1 MTEKLKQI
9 RNFISEKLSQDEFKI
24 VDYDNSFKIH
34 ANECDRDVSLHDM
47 DGKLTLYI
55 DAYTQNV
62 PAIAYILDLFH
73 EYFHFSRLHSSQIL
87 SEDYYE
93 LIERS
98 DLFDLLKA
106 NELNGSNGSS
116 GSKEPKIDPRFDYV
130 LNASKNTLEEYKKF
144 EIELI
149 DQDIE
154 FINDRMAECFHNADC
169 RLTEDAR
176 AEHLAFYVSVKKHL
190 KTLRRQYQ
198 MMIEAVNWEDE

>member
-24 VDYDNSFKIH
+24 VDYENSFKIH
-34 ANECDRDVSLHDM
+34 SNECDRDVSLYDM

-55 DAYTQNV
+55 DAYTQNI

-93 LIERS
+93 LIERNV
-98 DLFDLLKA
+98 LLDSLKV
-106 NELNGSNGSS
+106 NE
-116 GSKEPKIDPRFDYV
+116 SKEPKIDPRFDYV

>member
-34 ANECDRDVSLHDM
+34 STECDRDVSLHDVN
-47 DGKLTLYI
+47 GKLTLYI
-55 DAYTQNV
+55 DAYTQNI
-62 PAIAYILDLFH
+62 PQIAYILDLFH

-87 SEDYYE
+87 GEDYYE

-106 NELNGSNGSS
+106 NE
-116 GSKEPKIDPRFDYV
+116 SKEPKIDPRFDYV

-169 RLTEDAR
+169 RLTEDTR

-198 MMIEAVNWEDE
+198 TMIEAINWEDE

>member
-9 RNFISEKLSQDEFKI
+9 KNFISEKLSQDEFKI

-34 ANECDRDVSLHDM
+34 ANECDRDVSLHDVN
-47 DGKLTLYI
+47 GKLTLYI
-55 DAYTQNV
+55 DAYTQNI
-62 PAIAYILDLFH
+62 PQIAYILDLFH

-87 SEDYYE
+87 GEDYYE
-93 LIERS
+93 LIERNV
-98 DLFDLLKA
+98 LLDLLKA
-106 NELNGSNGSS
+106 NE
-116 GSKEPKIDPRFDYV
+116 SKEPKIDPRFDYV

-169 RLTEDAR
+169 RLTEDVR

-198 MMIEAVNWEDE
+198 TMIEAVNWEDE

>member
-9 RNFISEKLSQDEFKI
+9 RNFISEKISQNEFKI

-34 ANECDRDVSLHDM
+34 SNECDRDVSLHDVN
-47 DGKLTLYI
+47 GKLTLYI
-55 DAYTQNV
+55 DAYTQNI
-62 PAIAYILDLFH
+62 PQIAYILDLFH

-87 SEDYYE
+87 GEDYYE

-106 NELNGSNGSS
+106 NE
-116 GSKEPKIDPRFDYV
+116 SKEPKIDPRFDYV

-198 MMIEAVNWEDE
+198 TMIEAVNWEDE

>member
-34 ANECDRDVSLHDM
+34 SNECDRDVSLHDM

-55 DAYTQNV
+55 DAYTQNI

-93 LIERS
+93 LIERNV
-98 DLFDLLKA
+98 LLDSLKV
-106 NELNGSNGSS
+106 NE
-116 GSKEPKIDPRFDYV
+116 SKEPKIDPRFDYV

>member
-9 RNFISEKLSQDEFKI
+9 RNFISEKISQDEFKI

-34 ANECDRDVSLHDM
+34 SNECDRDVSLHDM
-47 DGKLTLYI
+47 NGKLTLYI

-62 PAIAYILDLFH
+62 PAIAYILDIFH

-87 SEDYYE
+87 GEDYYE

-106 NELNGSNGSS
+106 NE
-116 GSKEPKIDPRFDYV
+116 SKEAKIDPRFDYV
-130 LNASKNTLEEYKKF
+130 LNASKNALEEYKKF

-198 MMIEAVNWEDE
+198 TMIEAINWEDE

>member
-55 DAYTQNV
+55 DAYTQNI

-93 LIERS
+93 LIERNV
-98 DLFDLLKA
+98 LLDLLKVH
-106 NELNGSNGSS
+106 E
-116 GSKEPKIDPRFDYV
+116 SKEPKIDPRFDYV

>member
-1 MTEKLKQI
+1 MTEKLIQI

-34 ANECDRDVSLHDM
+34 SNECDRDVSIHDM
-47 DGKLTLYI
+47 NGKLTLYI
-55 DAYTQNV
+55 DAYTQNI

-87 SEDYYE
+87 GEDYYE

-106 NELNGSNGSS
+106 NEL
-116 GSKEPKIDPRFDYV
+116 KEPKIDPRFDYV

-198 MMIEAVNWEDE
+198 TMIEAINWEDE

>member
-1 MTEKLKQI
+1 MTEKLKRI

-34 ANECDRDVSLHDM
+34 ANECDRDVSLHDV

-55 DAYTQNV
+55 DAYTQNI
-62 PAIAYILDLFH
+62 PQIAYILDLFH

-87 SEDYYE
+87 GEDYYE

-106 NELNGSNGSS
+106 NE
-116 GSKEPKIDPRFDYV
+116 SKEPKIDPRFDYV

>member
-24 VDYDNSFKIH
+24 VDYENSFKIH
-34 ANECDRDVSLHDM
+34 SNECDRDVSLHDM
-47 DGKLTLYI
+47 NGKLTLYI
-55 DAYTQNV
+55 DAYTQNI

-87 SEDYYE
+87 GEDYYE
-93 LIERS
+93 LIERNV
-98 DLFDLLKA
+98 LLDYLK
-106 NELNGSNGSS
+106 E
-116 GSKEPKIDPRFDYV
+116 KEPKIDPRFDYV

>member
-34 ANECDRDVSLHDM
+34 SNECDRDVSLHDM

-55 DAYTQNV
+55 DAYTQNI
-62 PAIAYILDLFH
+62 PQIAYILDLFH

-87 SEDYYE
+87 GEDYYE
-93 LIERS
+93 LIERNV
-98 DLFDLLKA
+98 LLDLLKV
-106 NELNGSNGSS
+106 NE
-116 GSKEPKIDPRFDYV
+116 SKEPKIDPRFDYV

-144 EIELI
+144 KIELI

-198 MMIEAVNWEDE
+198 TMIEA

>member
-1 MTEKLKQI
+1 MTEKLKKI

-34 ANECDRDVSLHDM
+34 ANECDRDVSLHDV

-55 DAYTQNV
+55 DAYTQNI
-62 PAIAYILDLFH
+62 PSIAYILDLFH

-87 SEDYYE
+87 GEDYYE
-93 LIERS
+93 LIERN
-98 DLFDLLKA
+98 DLLDLLKV
-106 NELNGSNGSS
+106 NE
-116 GSKEPKIDPRFDYV
+116 SKESKIDPRFDYV

-154 FINDRMAECFHNADC
+154 FINDRMSECFHNADC

>member
-9 RNFISEKLSQDEFKI
+9 RNFISEKISQDEFKI

-34 ANECDRDVSLHDM
+34 SNECDRDVSIHDM

-55 DAYTQNV
+55 DAYTQNI

-87 SEDYYE
+87 GEDYYE
-93 LIERS
+93 LIERNV
-98 DLFDLLKA
+98 LLDLLKVK
-106 NELNGSNGSS
+106 EP
-116 GSKEPKIDPRFDYV
+116 KEPKIDPRFDYV

-154 FINDRMAECFHNADC
+154 FINDRMTECFHNADC

-198 MMIEAVNWEDE
+198 AMIEAINWEDE

>member
-24 VDYDNSFKIH
+24 VDYENSFKIH
-34 ANECDRDVSLHDM
+34 SNECDRDVSLYDM

-55 DAYTQNV
+55 DAYTQNI

-93 LIERS
+93 LIERNV
-98 DLFDLLKA
+98 LLDSLKV
-106 NELNGSNGSS
+106 NE
-116 GSKEPKIDPRFDYV
+116 SKEPKIDPRFDYV

-154 FINDRMAECFHNADC
+154 FINDRMAECFHNVDC

>member
-34 ANECDRDVSLHDM
+34 SSECDRDVSLHDVN
-47 DGKLTLYI
+47 GKLTLYI
-55 DAYTQNV
+55 DAYTQNI
-62 PAIAYILDLFH
+62 PQIAYILDLFH

-87 SEDYYE
+87 GEDYYE
-93 LIERS
+93 LIERNV
-98 DLFDLLKA
+98 LLDLLKA
-106 NELNGSNGSS
+106 NEP
-116 GSKEPKIDPRFDYV
+116 KEPTIDPRFDYV

-198 MMIEAVNWEDE
+198 TMIEAINWEDE

>member
-24 VDYDNSFKIH
+24 VDYENSFKIH
-34 ANECDRDVSLHDM
+34 SNECDRDVSLHDM
-47 DGKLTLYI
+47 NGKLTLYI
-55 DAYTQNV
+55 DAYTQNI

-87 SEDYYE
+87 GEDYYE
-93 LIERS
+93 LIERNV
-98 DLFDLLKA
+98 LLDYLK
-106 NELNGSNGSS
+106 E
-116 GSKEPKIDPRFDYV
+116 KEPKIDPRFDYV

-169 RLTEDAR
+169 RLTEESR

>member
-9 RNFISEKLSQDEFKI
+9 RNFISEKISQDEFKI

-34 ANECDRDVSLHDM
+34 SNECDRDVSLHDV

-55 DAYTQNV
+55 DAYTQNI

-87 SEDYYE
+87 GEDYYE
-93 LIERS
+93 LIERNV
-98 DLFDLLKA
+98 LLDYLK
-106 NELNGSNGSS
+106 E
-116 GSKEPKIDPRFDYV
+116 KEPKIDPRFDYV

>member
-1 MTEKLKQI
+1 MHI
-9 RNFISEKLSQDEFKI
+9 
-24 VDYDNSFKIH
+24 
-34 ANECDRDVSLHDM
+34 
-47 DGKLTLYI
+47 
-55 DAYTQNV
+55 
-62 PAIAYILDLFH
+62 
-73 EYFHFSRLHSSQIL
+73 HSSQIL
-87 SEDYYE
+87 GEDYYE

-106 NELNGSNGSS
+106 NEP
-116 GSKEPKIDPRFDYV
+116 KEPKIDPRFDYV

>member
-9 RNFISEKLSQDEFKI
+9 RNFISEKISQDEFKI

-34 ANECDRDVSLHDM
+34 SNECDRDVSLHDV

-55 DAYTQNV
+55 DAYTQNI
-62 PAIAYILDLFH
+62 PSIAYILDLFH

-87 SEDYYE
+87 GEDYYE

-106 NELNGSNGSS
+106 NE
-116 GSKEPKIDPRFDYV
+116 SKEPKIDPRFDYV

-154 FINDRMAECFHNADC
+154 FINNRMAECFHNADC

-198 MMIEAVNWEDE
+198 TMIEAINWEDE

>member
-9 RNFISEKLSQDEFKI
+9 RNFISEKISQDEFKI

-34 ANECDRDVSLHDM
+34 SNECDRDVSLHDVN
-47 DGKLTLYI
+47 GKLTLYI
-55 DAYTQNV
+55 DAYTQNI
-62 PAIAYILDLFH
+62 PSIAYILDLFH

-87 SEDYYE
+87 GEDYYE
-93 LIERS
+93 LIERNV
-98 DLFDLLKA
+98 LLDSLKV
-106 NELNGSNGSS
+106 N
-116 GSKEPKIDPRFDYV
+116 EPKIDPRFDYV

>member
-34 ANECDRDVSLHDM
+34 SNECDRDVSLHDVN
-47 DGKLTLYI
+47 GKLTLYI
-55 DAYTQNV
+55 DAYTQNI
-62 PAIAYILDLFH
+62 PSIAYILDLFH

-87 SEDYYE
+87 GEDYYE

-98 DLFDLLKA
+98 DLLDLLKA
-106 NELNGSNGSS
+106 NE
-116 GSKEPKIDPRFDYV
+116 SKEPKIDPRFDYV

>member
-9 RNFISEKLSQDEFKI
+9 RNFISEKISQDEFKI
-24 VDYDNSFKIH
+24 VDYENSFKIH
-34 ANECDRDVSLHDM
+34 ANECDRDVSLHDVN
-47 DGKLTLYI
+47 GKLTLYI
-55 DAYTQNV
+55 DAYTQNI

-87 SEDYYE
+87 GEDYYE

-106 NELNGSNGSS
+106 NESNE
-116 GSKEPKIDPRFDYV
+116 SKEPKIDPRFDYV

-169 RLTEDAR
+169 RLTENAR

>member
-34 ANECDRDVSLHDM
+34 SNECDRDVSLHDM

-87 SEDYYE
+87 GEDYYE
-93 LIERS
+93 LIERNV
-98 DLFDLLKA
+98 LLDSLKV
-106 NELNGSNGSS
+106 NE
-116 GSKEPKIDPRFDYV
+116 SKEPKIDPRFDYV

>member
-34 ANECDRDVSLHDM
+34 SNECDRDVSLHDM
-47 DGKLTLYI
+47 NGKLTLYI
-55 DAYTQNV
+55 DAHTQNI
-62 PAIAYILDLFH
+62 PQIAYILDLFH

-87 SEDYYE
+87 GEDYYE

-106 NELNGSNGSS
+106 NE
-116 GSKEPKIDPRFDYV
+116 SKEPKIDPRFDYV

-198 MMIEAVNWEDE
+198 TMIEAINWEDE

>member
-34 ANECDRDVSLHDM
+34 STECDRDVSLHDVN
-47 DGKLTLYI
+47 GKLTLYI
-55 DAYTQNV
+55 DAYTQNI
-62 PAIAYILDLFH
+62 PQIAYILDLFH

-87 SEDYYE
+87 GEDYYE

-106 NELNGSNGSS
+106 NE
-116 GSKEPKIDPRFDYV
+116 SKEPKIDPRFDYV

-169 RLTEDAR
+169 RLTDDAR

-198 MMIEAVNWEDE
+198 TMIEAINWEDE

>member
-1 MTEKLKQI
+1 MTEKLIQI

-34 ANECDRDVSLHDM
+34 SNECDRDVSIHDTNR
-47 DGKLTLYI
+47 KLTLYI
-55 DAYTQNV
+55 DAYTQNM
-62 PAIAYILDLFH
+62 PPIAYILDLFH

-87 SEDYYE
+87 GQDYYE
-93 LIERS
+93 LIERNV
-98 DLFDLLKA
+98 LFDLLKA
-106 NELNGSNGSS
+106 NE
-116 GSKEPKIDPRFDYV
+116 SKEPKIDPRFDYV
-130 LNASKNTLEEYKKF
+130 LNASKNALEEYKKF

-154 FINDRMAECFHNADC
+154 FINDRMAECFHNSDC
-169 RLTEDAR
+169 RLTEDSR

-198 MMIEAVNWEDE
+198 TMIEAVNWGDE

>member
-9 RNFISEKLSQDEFKI
+9 RNFISEKISQDEFKI

-55 DAYTQNV
+55 DAYTQNI
-62 PAIAYILDLFH
+62 PQIAYILDLFH

-87 SEDYYE
+87 GVDYYE

-106 NELNGSNGSS
+106 NE
-116 GSKEPKIDPRFDYV
+116 SKEPKIDPRFDYV

>member
-9 RNFISEKLSQDEFKI
+9 RNFISEKISQNEFKI

-34 ANECDRDVSLHDM
+34 STECDRDVSLHDVN
-47 DGKLTLYI
+47 GKLTLYI
-55 DAYTQNV
+55 DAYTQNI
-62 PAIAYILDLFH
+62 PQIAYILDLFH

-87 SEDYYE
+87 GEDYYE

-106 NELNGSNGSS
+106 NE
-116 GSKEPKIDPRFDYV
+116 SKEPKIDPRFDYV

-198 MMIEAVNWEDE
+198 TMIEAINWEDE

>member
-34 ANECDRDVSLHDM
+34 STECDRDVSLHDVN
-47 DGKLTLYI
+47 GKLTLYI
-55 DAYTQNV
+55 DAYTQNI
-62 PAIAYILDLFH
+62 PQIAYILDLFH
-73 EYFHFSRLHSSQIL
+73 EYFHFSRLHSSKIL
-87 SEDYYE
+87 GEDYYE

-106 NELNGSNGSS
+106 NE
-116 GSKEPKIDPRFDYV
+116 SKEPKIDPRFDYV

-198 MMIEAVNWEDE
+198 TMIEAINWEDE

>member
-1 MTEKLKQI
+1 MTEKLKRI

-34 ANECDRDVSLHDM
+34 ANECDRDVSLHDV

-55 DAYTQNV
+55 DAYTQNI
-62 PAIAYILDLFH
+62 PSIAYILDLFH

-87 SEDYYE
+87 GEDYYE
-93 LIERS
+93 LIERN
-98 DLFDLLKA
+98 DLLDLLKV
-106 NELNGSNGSS
+106 NESKE
-116 GSKEPKIDPRFDYV
+116 SKEPKIDPRFNYV

-198 MMIEAVNWEDE
+198 TMIEAINWDDE

>member
-34 ANECDRDVSLHDM
+34 STECDRDVSLHDVN
-47 DGKLTLYI
+47 GKLTLYI
-55 DAYTQNV
+55 DAYTQNI
-62 PAIAYILDLFH
+62 PQIAYILDLFH

-87 SEDYYE
+87 GEDYYE

-106 NELNGSNGSS
+106 NE
-116 GSKEPKIDPRFDYV
+116 SKEPKIDPRFDYV

-198 MMIEAVNWEDE
+198 TMIEAINWEDE

>member
-1 MTEKLKQI
+1 
-9 RNFISEKLSQDEFKI
+9 QDEFKI
-24 VDYDNSFKIH
+24 VDYENSFKIH
-34 ANECDRDVSLHDM
+34 SNECDRDVSLHDM
-47 DGKLTLYI
+47 NGKLTLYI
-55 DAYTQNV
+55 DAYTQNI

-87 SEDYYE
+87 GEDYYE
-93 LIERS
+93 LIERNV
-98 DLFDLLKA
+98 LLDYLK
-106 NELNGSNGSS
+106 E
-116 GSKEPKIDPRFDYV
+116 KEPKIDPRFDYV

-144 EIELI
+144 KIELI

>member
-1 MTEKLKQI
+1 MTEKLIQI

-34 ANECDRDVSLHDM
+34 SNECDRDVSLHDM
-47 DGKLTLYI
+47 NGKLTLYI
-55 DAYTQNV
+55 DAYTQNI
-62 PAIAYILDLFH
+62 PSISYILDLFH

-87 SEDYYE
+87 SKDYYE
-93 LIERS
+93 LIERNV
-98 DLFDLLKA
+98 LLDSLKV
-106 NELNGSNGSS
+106 NE
-116 GSKEPKIDPRFDYV
+116 SKEPKIDPRFDYV

-154 FINDRMAECFHNADC
+154 FINDWMAECFHNADC

-198 MMIEAVNWEDE
+198 MMIEAINWEDE

>member
-1 MTEKLKQI
+1 MTEKLKRI

-47 DGKLTLYI
+47 DGKLILYI
-55 DAYTQNV
+55 DAYTQNI

-87 SEDYYE
+87 GEDYYE

-106 NELNGSNGSS
+106 NEPE
-116 GSKEPKIDPRFDYV
+116 EPKIDPRFDYV

>member
-9 RNFISEKLSQDEFKI
+9 RNFISEKLSRDEFKI
-24 VDYDNSFKIH
+24 VDYDDSFKIH
-34 ANECDRDVSLHDM
+34 SNECDRDVSLHYTDR
-47 DGKLTLYI
+47 KLTLYI
-55 DAYTQNV
+55 DAYTQNI
-62 PAIAYILDLFH
+62 PQIAYILDLFH

-87 SEDYYE
+87 GVDFYY

-106 NELNGSNGSS
+106 NE
-116 GSKEPKIDPRFDYV
+116 SKEPKELKIDPRFDYV

-154 FINDRMAECFHNADC
+154 FINERMSECFHNADC

-198 MMIEAVNWEDE
+198 TMIEAIGRMNENN